1 MVHSILY
8 NLISNS
14 IKYRASDRKLTI
26 SVSSTEDENYYILT
40 VKDNGMGIDLNLYRD
55 NLFKLYRRFHLHTD
69 GKGMG
74 LYLVKLQCESLGGFI
89 DVDSELNK
97 FTAFK
102 AYLKKPANVNR
113 QILYNEAHAIIF
125 FDAMVN
131 AMGVIWRGPLT
142 SLQYRDA
149 FNKCLEFLKVYNTPN
164 WVSDI
169 THQGPLADG
178 DQHWMFSE
186 ILPSAARNGLK
197 RIALIKSHASSEQI
211 AKYVEG
217 IRGVID
223 KLSLEQ
229 RFFNNFQQGL
239 EWVQEANEIELNKNQ
254 PVDGSAS

>member
-1 MVHSILY
+1 
-8 NLISNS
+8 
-14 IKYRASDRKLTI
+14 
-26 SVSSTEDENYYILT
+26 
-40 VKDNGMGIDLNLYRD
+40 
-55 NLFKLYRRFHLHTD
+55 
-69 GKGMG
+69 MG